1 MRCAKADN
9 DEGGYVAF
17 RGSAH
22 TIVAPNLSRSAFYDG
37 A

>member
-9 DEGGYVAF
+9 DEGGDVAF
-17 RGSAH
+17 RGSAR
-22 TIVAPNLSRSAFYDG
+22 TIVAPNLGRSAFYDG